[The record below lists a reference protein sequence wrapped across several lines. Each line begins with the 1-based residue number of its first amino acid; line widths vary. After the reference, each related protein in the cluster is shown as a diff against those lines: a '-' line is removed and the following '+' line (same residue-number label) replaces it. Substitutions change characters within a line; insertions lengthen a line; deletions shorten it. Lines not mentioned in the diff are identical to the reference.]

1 MLKDEHSKEFSFPVA
16 KSNQRKICLYNIKMI
31 LIHSNKN
38 KDWKLN
44 QVNEYYE
51 LFKFI

>member
-1 MLKDEHSKEFSFPVA
+1 ML
-16 KSNQRKICLYNIKMI
+16 

-38 KDWKLN
+38 RDWKLN

-51 LFKFI
+51 LLKCIQKGTSKLELMAFLLLYFMF